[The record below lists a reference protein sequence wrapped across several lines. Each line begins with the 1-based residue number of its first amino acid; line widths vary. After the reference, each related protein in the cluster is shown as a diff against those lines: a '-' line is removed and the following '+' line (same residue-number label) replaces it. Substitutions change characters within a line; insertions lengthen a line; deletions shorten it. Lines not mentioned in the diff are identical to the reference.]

1 MNTSPEHHLIVN
13 GLILLFVAAGV
24 GLVVKKFG
32 RMPYTVALVVVGLV
46 ISLLDFEIIR
56 PIVLTK
62 DIIFLIFL
70 PPLLFAGAYHLQ
82 LNDLATNWRSILL
95 FSVPGVVVS
104 TLIVGL
110 GLFWLTGLP
119 LMYALLF
126 GALIS
131 PTDPVSVLAIF
142 REVGAPKRLRV
153 IMEGESLFND
163 GTGVVLFAVL
173 LAALTG
179 GGDASFWGL
188 LAGGL
193 PASTGAV
200 SILNVGVKFI
210 LVSAGGIAVGLLTGW
225 AANFV
230 LKPVNDH
237 LWEVMATVLLV
248 YGTYVLAETVHV
260 SGVIAV
266 VVAGLMVG
274 NFGRAE
280 CMSERTRETVAD
292 FWAVNDFLI
301 NSILFLMIGLE
312 MQVYRPQNVLAHWW
326 PIAAAVVLILG
337 ARGFNVWWATTLRN
351 LMVRRR
357 YEKIPWKWSVVLF
370 WGGLRGS
377 IPIALILGLAS
388 DFPHRELLFSL
399 TFVFVLFSL
408 IVQGVTMRPL
418 LVLLKLKEEARQDPD
433 EIPVC

>member
-1 MNTSPEHHLIVN
+1 MTPSPQHQLIN
-13 GLILLFVAAGV
+13 SGLDQLFIAGGV

-32 RMPYTVALVVVGLV
+32 RVPYTVALVVVGLI
-46 ISLLDFEIIR
+46 ISFFHFEITEHL
-56 PIVLTK
+56 VLTR
-62 DIIFLIFL
+62 DIIFFIVL

-82 LNDLATNWRSILL
+82 LDDLRRNWRSILL

-104 TLIVGL
+104 TVVVGVGL
-110 GLFWLTGLP
+110 WLLCGLP
-119 LMYALLF
+119 LEYALLF

-163 GTGVVLFAVL
+163 GTGVVLFTVL
-173 LAALTG
+173 LAGVMVGSDLKFWDLIHTGTPAAGSGVQVLNMAYRFVVVTIGGVLVGLITG
-179 GGDASFWGL
+179 G
-188 LAGGL
+188 
-193 PASTGAV
+193 
-200 SILNVGVKFI
+200 
-210 LVSAGGIAVGLLTGW
+210 
-225 AANFV
+225 AANVV

-248 YGTYVLAETVHV
+248 FGTYVLAETVHV

-274 NFGRAE
+274 NYGRAE

-292 FWAVNDFLI
+292 FWSVNDFLI

-312 MQVYRPQNVLAHWW
+312 MQVYRPQNVLNHWW
-326 PIAAAVVLILG
+326 PIVAAIVLILG

-351 LMVRRR
+351 LIVRRK
-357 YEKIPWKWSVVLF
+357 YERIPWKWGVVLF

-377 IPIALILGLAS
+377 IPIALVLGLAG

-408 IVQGVTMRPL
+408 IVQGVTMGPL
-418 LVLLKLKEEARQDPD
+418 LRRLGLREEARQDPD
-433 EIPVC
+433 DMPAI

>member
-1 MNTSPEHHLIVN
+1 MTPSPEHQLIAS
-13 GLILLFVAAGV
+13 GLVLLFIAGGV
-24 GLVVKKFG
+24 GLLVKKFG
-32 RMPYTVALVVVGLV
+32 RVPYTVALVVVGLV
-46 ISLLDFEIIR
+46 ISFFHFEITEH
-56 PIVLTK
+56 IVLTK
-62 DIIFLIFL
+62 DIIFFIFL

-82 LNDLATNWRSILL
+82 LDELKRNWRSILL

-104 TLIVGL
+104 TVVVGL
-110 GLFWLTGLP
+110 GLNLLTGLP
-119 LMYALLF
+119 IEYALLF

-163 GTGVVLFAVL
+163 GTGVVLFTVL
-173 LAALTG
+173 LAGVMVGSDLKFWDLIRG
-179 GGDASFWGL
+179 GL
-188 LAGGL
+188 PLAGG
-193 PASTGAV
+193 V
-200 SILNVGVKFI
+200 SVATIAYKF
-210 LVSAGGIAVGLLTGW
+210 VVVTAGGVLVGLVTGW

-230 LKPVNDH
+230 LRPVDDH

-248 YGTYVLAETVHV
+248 FGTYVLAETVHV

-274 NFGRAE
+274 NYGRAE

-292 FWAVNDFLI
+292 FWSVNDFLI

-312 MQVYRPQNVLAHWW
+312 MQVYRPQNVLNHWW
-326 PIAAAVVLILG
+326 PIVAAIVLILG
-337 ARGFNVWWATTLRN
+337 ARGFNVFWATTLRN

-357 YEKIPWKWSVVLF
+357 YERIPWRWSVVLF

-377 IPIALILGLAS
+377 IPIALILGLAA

-408 IVQGVTMRPL
+408 IVQGVTMGPL
-418 LVLLKLKEEARQDPD
+418 IRLLGIREEAAKDPD
-433 EIPVC
+433 DMPAI

>member
-1 MNTSPEHHLIVN
+1 LAEHQLIVS
-13 GLILLFVAAGV
+13 GLILLFVAGGV

-82 LNDLATNWRSILL
+82 LTDLAANWRSILL

-104 TLIVGL
+104 TIIVGV
-110 GLFWLTGLP
+110 GLAWLTGLP

-131 PTDPVSVLAIF
+131 PTDPVSVLAVF

-179 GGDASFWGL
+179 GEDLSFWGL

-193 PASTGAV
+193 PGPAGAV

-210 LVSAGGIAVGLLTGW
+210 LVGAGGIAVGLVTGW

-248 YGTYVLAETVHV
+248 YGTYVLAEAVHV

-326 PIAAAVVLILG
+326 PIVAAAILILG
-337 ARGFNVWWATTLRN
+337 ARAVNVFWATALRN
-351 LMVRRR
+351 FMVRRR
-357 YEKIPWKWSVVLF
+357 YERIPWRWSVVLF

-377 IPIALILGLAS
+377 IPIALVLGLAA

-399 TFVFVLFSL
+399 TFMFVLFSL
-408 IVQGVTMRPL
+408 IVQGVTMAPL
-418 LVLLKLKEEARQDPD
+418 LRLLGVREEARQDPD
-433 EIPVC
+433 DMPVC